1 MKGTELLE
9 LLGERKEGKPAE
21 HMLVLGVWREDK
33 GAGEKVGKGSLSF
46 EQRLLG
52 TLGQDAVRPPCG
64 SLRSPPP
71 HLCPCSLEHLTRSSP
86 ITCLWAAASS
96 PAPVEPAPGPEQCF
110 PLLCHGFQLVP
121 PVQSCAS
128 PPLAVLLASYFMS
141 LSSLSP
147 TYLRAP
153 EGRGDGSV
161 CM

>member
-71 HLCPCSLEHLTRSSP
+71 HLCPCSLEHLRRSSP

-96 PAPVEPAPGPEQCF
+96 PAPVEPAPGPEQCSASAHVPF
-110 PLLCHGFQLVP
+110 PSLPWISARPPGTELCLTASSST
-121 PVQSCAS
+121 SCILFYVFIFFVSHLFACS
-128 PPLAVLLASYFMS
+128 
-141 LSSLSP
+141 
-147 TYLRAP
+147 
-153 EGRGDGSV
+153 
-161 CM
+161 